1 MIPSVL
7 LDDLRQRGVVLK
19 VEDEDRL
26 RVEAPRG
33 ALTPALHATLKAHKR
48 EVIEEL
54 RRYATMY
61 EELTIDI
68 GSLVDVEALRWMAHR
83 HSEAILSE
91 LLALDRRCA
100 ELARCGGSEAEYR
113 EAVEALVSRVREVR
127 RLYQEAKGG
136 PSKSPGEMQR

>member
-1 MIPSVL
+1 L

-33 ALTPALHATLKAHKR
+33 ALTPALHATLKAHKQ

-54 RRYATMY
+54 RRYASMY
-61 EELTIDI
+61 EQLTADL

-100 ELARCGGSEAEYR
+100 ELARCGASEDAFR
-113 EAVEALVSRVREVR
+113 AAVEELVAKVHEVR
-127 RLYQEAKGG
+127 ALYEKARKDREWSQD
-136 PSKSPGEMQR
+136 